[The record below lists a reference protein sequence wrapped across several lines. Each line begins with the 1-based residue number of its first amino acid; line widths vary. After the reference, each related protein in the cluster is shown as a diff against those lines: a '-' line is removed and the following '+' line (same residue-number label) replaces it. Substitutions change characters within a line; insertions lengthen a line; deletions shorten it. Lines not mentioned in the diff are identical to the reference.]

1 MAEITP
7 KSCKSGHL
15 PTNSQVCCIL
25 ILKTGSNICTLSH
38 IGLFLFKGPDYR
50 TLLVANRFHKS
61 LHFVDFN
68 FLAISISK
76 LQNDGTKP
84 QIEYVFDIDLKII
97 RKTVQQSLLSL
108 KENRQIFILVENYSQ
123 TEYRTF

>member
-38 IGLFLFKGPDYR
+38 VGLFLFKGPDYR

-68 FLAISISK
+68 FLARYQSFK
-76 LQNDGTKP
+76 MMAPN
-84 QIEYVFDIDLKII
+84 
-97 RKTVQQSLLSL
+97 RKSNTCL
-108 KENRQIFILVENYSQ
+108 I
-123 TEYRTF
+123 